1 MTAAPA
7 LAPAVALEV
16 AERIGYGIA
25 RRALW
30 GGDRCTWLDAIP
42 VMPGQNPATS
52 TTSGAE
58 PYSGT
63 SGIGLFL
70 AQLAARVDDP
80 LLKKTARGALRH
92 AIARTD
98 DQTLLP
104 LGFYSGP
111 AGAGAALVLAGRE
124 LGDDS
129 LLQAGRALL
138 ARVELTSEYAEATD
152 VINGAAGTVLALA
165 VAADALDGDAA
176 LLARARTAAEQL
188 LARGMRDARGTLSWN
203 TMRDKRA
210 NLTGFAHGAAGIAH
224 ALLALHAVAPDP
236 VLHEA
241 AAAAFAYERSAF
253 DPARANWPDF
263 RVMPGEPPGPL
274 GYGVAWCHGAVGI
287 VRSRLFAEHAGGFA
301 VADEI
306 DAGLGT
312 SAAQVEAWYRDPNAD
327 FTLCHGVFGMLDAL
341 LEGVRSGRTVYAPV
355 LERVVGDA
363 TRRFHDGEAPWPSG
377 LMSREQ
383 IDGLLLGTAGIGH
396 VYLRLADPSL
406 PSLLAPAPRVT
417 GRTRV

>member
-1 MTAAPA
+1 MTAAPVF
-7 LAPAVALEV
+7 APDVALDA

-92 AIARTD
+92 AAVRTD
-98 DQTLLP
+98 EHATMP
-104 LGFYSGP
+104 VGFYGGA
-111 AGAGAALVLAGRE
+111 AGVGAALVLAGRE
-124 LGDDS
+124 LDDDFVVH
-129 LLQAGRALL
+129 AGRTLL
-138 ARVELTSEYAEATD
+138 GRVELASEHADATD
-152 VINGAAGTVLALA
+152 VLNGAAGTVLALA
-165 VAADALDGDAA
+165 VAAAALGGDAA
-176 LLARARTAAEQL
+176 LIARAREAAEKL
-188 LARGMRDARGTLSWN
+188 LARGTRDARGALSWS
-203 TMRDKRA
+203 TVRDKRA

-241 AAAAFAYERSAF
+241 VTAAFAYERAAF

-263 RVMPGEPPGPL
+263 RLMPGEPPGPL

-287 VRSRLFAEHAGGFA
+287 VRSRLFAERVGGFA

-312 SAAQVEAWYRDPNAD
+312 SAAHVQSSYRDLSAD
-327 FTLCHGVFGMLDAL
+327 FTLCHGVFGALDAL
-341 LEGVRSGRTVYAPV
+341 LDGVRSGRTVYAP
-355 LERVVGDA
+355 LLARVVSEA
-363 TRRFHDGEAPWPSG
+363 TMRFHDGEAPWPSG

-383 IDGLLLGTAGIGH
+383 TDGLLLGTAGIGH

-406 PSLLAPAPRVT
+406 PSLLAPGPPR
-417 GRTRV
+417 